1 VNRDVRELL
10 RSSSA
15 FFFVSFVFFTPGCLQ
30 LDALKSRRWV
40 EEEVEEE

>member
-1 VNRDVRELL
+1 VNSFVLPVR
-10 RSSSA
+10 
-15 FFFVSFVFFTPGCLQ
+15 FFFVSFVFFNPGCLQ